1 MRTGSNQKVELKMSA
16 IFEDLGID
24 YEIMLSEPALFWKQV
39 EAGAERL
46 KTILKADNSPDN
58 YLKNKVASADF
69 DFSDYDK
76 HISNLLLEAEEV
88 VPVGAIKELA
98 KKFRRLASDLELMAR
113 DKAMLEV
120 AADQTMDK
128 SVAHDMYKDLQKIAN
143 QVVDMWNILHISH
156 QASKLPS
163 MPGNYGGNQ
172 TLVKY
177 VFIFTGE
184 NQDGVP
190 YREFTT
196 VIRKLQKQGHIVP
209 EMNNLM
215 DLVDYLRANPELGV
229 TVSEQRK

>member
-1 MRTGSNQKVELKMSA
+1 MSA

-46 KTILKADNSPDN
+46 KTILKADNSVSS
-58 YLKNKVASADF
+58 YMKRIEAEDF
-69 DFSDYDK
+69 DFSR
-76 HISNLLLEAEEV
+76 AEEWTQDFYEYADANI
-88 VPVGAIKELA
+88 PVGALKTMAL
-98 KKFRRLASDLELMAR
+98 KLKRLAADLELLAR

-120 AADQTMDK
+120 ATDQTLDK
-128 SVAHDMYKDLQKIAN
+128 GVAHDMYKDLQKIAN
-143 QVVDMWNILHISH
+143 QVVDMWNILHIPH
-156 QASKLPS
+156 QATKLPS

-172 TLVKY
+172 RLNVY
-177 VFIFTGE
+177 VFLFTGE
-184 NQDGVP
+184 NQDGIP

-196 VIRKLQKQGHIVP
+196 VIRKLEKQGHIVP
-209 EMNNLM
+209 EMSNKM